1 MSDMPHAAPVAIVGI
16 GYSEFARSLEADG
29 DALAVAACCEA
40 LADAGLTPREVDG
53 IATYLG
59 AYEHAELSSVIPGV
73 GLSEERLKLREDVM
87 ALAPAAMTSIST
99 AVEAIRSGQCHT
111 VLTYKANKRK
121 RGVPPGAANNAPLVG
136 GIQQFTVPYGHSMTA
151 QWLALW
157 AMRHFYEYGTTSE
170 HLGRLVVNTRK
181 NAALNFRATLR
192 APLTLEDYF
201 RSPWISEP
209 FRKLDC
215 DFPIDGAGGLVLTTV
230 ERARDLKR
238 KPIYVLGCARR
249 DGTMEEWEM
258 WPDLTTMASK
268 EVSDRVWQES
278 GLRAPDVDV
287 AEVYDGFS
295 FLALC
300 WLEDAGFC
308 KKGEGGPFIAS
319 GAIVLEGSLP
329 TNTHGGNLSE
339 GRSHGVGAVL
349 EAVQQLR
356 GDCGPR
362 QVPNAK
368 VAFAANGGG
377 PIAGAMVLSNEL
389 A

>member
-1 MSDMPHAAPVAIVGI
+1 MRRAKPVAVVGI
-16 GYSEFARSLEADG
+16 GYSDFARSLEADG
-29 DALAVAACCEA
+29 DALAISACRAA
-40 LADAGLTPREVDG
+40 LTDAGLAPSDVDG

-73 GLSEERLKLREDVM
+73 GLAEERLKLREDIM
-87 ALAPAAMTSIST
+87 ALAPAAMTSIHT
-99 AVEAIRSGQCHT
+99 AVEAIRNGQCET
-111 VLTYKANKRK
+111 VLTYKANKWK
-121 RGVPPGAANNAPLVG
+121 RGVPPGAGNDAPRVG
-136 GIQQFTVPYGHSMTA
+136 GIQQFTVPYGHAMTA

-170 HLGRLVVNTRK
+170 HLGRLVVTTRK
-181 NAALNFRATLR
+181 HAGLNPRATLR
-192 APLTLEDYF
+192 APLTLEDYYQ
-201 RSPWISEP
+201 SPWISEP

-215 DFPIDGAGGLVLTTV
+215 DFPIDGAGALVLTTV
-230 ERARDLKR
+230 ERARDLR
-238 KPIYVLGCARR
+238 EKPIFILGCARR

-278 GLRAPDVDV
+278 GLRPSDVDV
-287 AEVYDGFS
+287 AELYDGFS

-319 GAIVLEGSLP
+319 GAIEIGGSLP

-356 GDCGPR
+356 GTCGAR
-362 QVPNAK
+362 QIAGAK

-377 PIAGAMVLSNEL
+377 PIAGAMVLTQEL
-389 A
+389 P

>member
-1 MSDMPHAAPVAIVGI
+1 MSSCQPVAIVGV
-16 GYSEFARSLEADG
+16 GCSEFARSLAADG
-29 DALAVAACCEA
+29 HEMAVAACREA
-40 LADAGLTPREVDG
+40 LDDAGLTPGDVDG

-59 AYEHAELSSVIPGV
+59 AYEHAELSQVIPGV
-73 GLSEERLKLREDVM
+73 GLIEDRLKLREDLM
-87 ALAPAAMTSIST
+87 ALAPAAMTSIHT
-99 AVEAIRSGQCHT
+99 AVEAVRNGQCHT
-111 VLTYKANKRK
+111 VLTYKANKWK
-121 RGVPPGAANNAPLVG
+121 RGVPPGAGNAAPLVG
-136 GIQQFTVPYGHSMTA
+136 GIQQFTVPYGHAMTA

-157 AMRHFYEYGTTSE
+157 AQRHFYEYGTTCE
-170 HLGRLVVNTRK
+170 HLGKLVVTTRK
-181 NAALNFRATLR
+181 HAGLNPRATMR
-192 APLTLEDYF
+192 APLTLDDYY

-215 DFPIDGAGGLVLTTV
+215 DFPIDGAGALVITTV
-230 ERARDLKR
+230 ERARDLR
-238 KPIYVLGCARR
+238 QQPIYVLGCARR
-249 DGTMEEWEM
+249 DGMMEEWEM

-268 EVSDRVWQES
+268 EVSDHVWRES
-278 GLRAPDVDV
+278 GVSPRDVDV

-319 GAIVLEGSLP
+319 GALELDGVLP

-339 GRSHGVGAVL
+339 GRSHGVGAAI

-356 GDCGPR
+356 GRCGER
-362 QVPNAK
+362 QVPNAQ

-377 PIAGAMVLSNEL
+377 PIAGAMVLSGDRT
-389 A
+389 

>member
-1 MSDMPHAAPVAIVGI
+1 MMRPQPVAIVGI

-29 DALAVAACCEA
+29 HELAIAACDEA
-40 LADAGLTPREVDG
+40 IRDAGLTPNDVDG
-53 IATYLG
+53 VATYLG
-59 AYEHAELSSVIPGV
+59 AYEHAELSQVIPGV
-73 GLSEERLKLREDVM
+73 GLNEERLKLREDLM
-87 ALAPAAMTSIST
+87 ALAPAAMTSIHT
-99 AVEAIRSGQCHT
+99 AVEAIRSGQCQT
-111 VLTYKANKRK
+111 VLTYKANKWK

-157 AMRHFYEYGTTSE
+157 AQRHFYEYGTTCE
-170 HLGRLVVNTRK
+170 HLGKLVVNTRK
-181 NAALNFRATLR
+181 HAGLNPRATLR
-192 APLTLEDYF
+192 TPLTLDDYY

-215 DFPIDGAGGLVLTTV
+215 DFPIDGAGALVITTL
-230 ERARDLKR
+230 ERARDLKQQ
-238 KPIYVLGCARR
+238 PIYILGCARR

-268 EVSDRVWQES
+268 EVSDHVWAES
-278 GLRAPDVDV
+278 GLSPQDVDV
-287 AEVYDGFS
+287 AELYDGFS
-295 FLALC
+295 FLGLC

-319 GAIVLEGSLP
+319 GAIELGGSLP

-339 GRSHGVGAVL
+339 GRSHGVGAIL

-356 GDCGPR
+356 GACGAR
-362 QVPNAK
+362 QVHDAK
-368 VAFAANGGG
+368 IAFAANGGG
-377 PIAGAMVLSNEL
+377 PIAGAMVLAKDL
-389 A
+389 P

>member
-1 MSDMPHAAPVAIVGI
+1 MSRATPVAIVGI
-16 GYSEFARSLEADG
+16 GYSEFARSLEANG
-29 DALAVAACCEA
+29 DVLAIAACREA
-40 LADAGLTPREVDG
+40 IADAGLSCSDVDG

-59 AYEHAELSSVIPGV
+59 AYEQAELSSVIPGV
-73 GLSEERLKLREDVM
+73 GLSEDRLGLREDLM
-87 ALAPAAMTSIST
+87 ALAPAAMTSISS
-99 AVEAIRSGQCHT
+99 AVEAIRSGVAHT
-111 VLTYKANKRK
+111 VLTYKANKWK

-157 AMRHFYEYGTTSE
+157 AMRHFHQYGTTHE
-170 HLGRLVVNTRK
+170 HLGRLVVNTRR
-181 NAALNFRATLR
+181 NAGLNPRATLR

-209 FRKLDC
+209 FRRLDC
-215 DFPIDGAGGLVLTTV
+215 DFPIDGAGALVLTTV
-230 ERARDLKR
+230 ERARDLAQR
-238 KPIYVLGCARR
+238 PIYILGCARR
-249 DGTMEEWEM
+249 DGQMEEWEM

-268 EVSDRVWQES
+268 SVSDQVWAES
-278 GLRAPDVDV
+278 GLGPAEVDV

-308 KKGEGGPFIAS
+308 AKGEGGPFVAS
-319 GAIVLEGSLP
+319 SAIELTGELP

-339 GRSHGVGAVL
+339 GRSHGVGAIL

-356 GDCGPR
+356 GACGPR
-362 QVPNAK
+362 QVAGAK

-377 PIAGAMVLSNEL
+377 PIAGAMVLSSEL
-389 A
+389 S